1 VVRNLEVLG
10 ILSGES
16 IVELVAKK
24 TDMHTVQ
31 NSVAE
36 STRPSTLSEDKRNV
50 ARNLRARV
58 VDKAEVPHTTDDAE
72 RSLAILDD
80 DGLGETIHLIAV
92 LLLILRDLLAEWT
105 DDVLEGSVVEFFSVA
120 ELVIE
125 VSVSDDGVR
134 DG

>member
-1 VVRNLEVLG
+1 
-10 ILSGES
+10 
-16 IVELVAKK
+16 
-24 TDMHTVQ
+24 MHTVQ